1 MKVGSLTTIAKKEG
15 GLTAKGKISIPW
27 ARKKLRNSRTS
38 AVVKRKLQF
47 FLNMNAPKKS
57 VKRKMVK
64 RNPVPRSR
72 MAKAEKA
79 IQLFMRFRGM
89 EPQFVDEYNA
99 PDLSVAMLIGQC
111 DAVEYTTVR
120 EGKTEMY
127 RHEFTGKSKPMLI
140 ASWDGKQIGFLGGRY
155 NFSEVGIKDY

>member
-1 MKVGSLTTIAKKEG
+1 MKAGSLRRIAAKEG
-15 GLTAKGKISIPW
+15 GIKSDGKISVQW
-27 ARKKLRNSRTS
+27 ARKKLRDPRTP
-38 AVVKRKLQF
+38 AVTKRKLNF
-47 FLNMNAPKKS
+47 FLNTTVKKRS
-57 VKRKMVK
+57 LK

-72 MAKAEKA
+72 LAKAEKA
-79 IQLFMRFRGM
+79 IKLYQRFRGM
-89 EPQFVDEYNA
+89 DPRFVDEYDM
-99 PDLSVAMLIGQC
+99 PDLSVCMLIGEC

-140 ASWDGKQIGFLGGRY
+140 ASWDGKQVAFLGGRY